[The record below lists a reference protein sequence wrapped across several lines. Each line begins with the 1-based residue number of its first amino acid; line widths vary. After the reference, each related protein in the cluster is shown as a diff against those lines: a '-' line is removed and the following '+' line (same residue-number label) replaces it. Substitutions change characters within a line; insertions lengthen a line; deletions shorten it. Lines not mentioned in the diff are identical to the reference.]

1 MSDDIRDA
9 IVALQTGNSNQFK
22 DAIQANL
29 MARAMDSIQMH
40 KITTGQEFFDEP
52 EVELEAET
60 EVEVEPEVEV
70 DDTDPEQEEVSDE
83 EV

>member
-9 IVALQTGNSNQFK
+9 IVALQAGNSNQFK

-29 MARAMDSIQMH
+29 MARAMDYIQLQKM
-40 KITTGQEFFDEP
+40 TAGQSFFD
-52 EVELEAET
+52 
-60 EVEVEPEVEV
+60 EPEVEV
-70 DDTDPEQEEVSDE
+70 DDTDPDQEEVSDE